1 MPFTNWARKF
11 AEEDAQDKP
20 MSESLIHESVA
31 NQIQALALLGDA
43 PCEAFQHQVIN
54 SKVAFAGPGEQNI
67 FNLAIAANTA
77 LVITGLE
84 IKVLYNTADAALP
97 GDFRS
102 TDDLNPYGPYVG
114 AGAVGTI
121 RFLINGSEQPFA
133 TAYDL
138 GVINQNVLFVVR
150 GDRTF
155 VVKVDPLQPAGKAL
169 TLVSRLTT
177 YIVVP
182 ESNAVDLE
190 KKATRIV
197 TATNVP

>member
-1 MPFTNWARKF
+1 
-11 AEEDAQDKP
+11 

-31 NQIQALALLGDA
+31 NQIQALALLADA
-43 PCEAFQHQVIN
+43 PCEGFQHQVIN

-67 FNLAIAANTA
+67 FNLSIAANTA
-77 LVITGLE
+77 LVITALE
-84 IKVLYNTADAALP
+84 IKVLYDTADVALD

-102 TDDLNPYGPYVG
+102 TDDLNPYGPYIGV
-114 AGAVGTI
+114 GAVGTV
-121 RFLINGSEQPFA
+121 RFLINGTEQPFA

-138 GVINQNVLFVVR
+138 GVINQNVLFVIR
-150 GDRTF
+150 GDKTLE
-155 VVKVDPLQPAGKAL
+155 VKVNPFQPAAKNL
-169 TLVSRLTT
+169 TLVSRMTT
-177 YIVVP
+177 FIVVP

>member
-1 MPFTNWARKF
+1 
-11 AEEDAQDKP
+11 
-20 MSESLIHESVA
+20 MSESLIHDSVA
-31 NQIQALALLGDA
+31 HQIQSLALLADS
-43 PCEAFQHQVIN
+43 PCESFQHQVID

-77 LVITGLE
+77 LVITSLE
-84 IKVLYNTADAALP
+84 IKVLYDTADVALLG

-121 RFLINGSEQPFA
+121 RFLVNTSEQIFA
-133 TAYDL
+133 TAYDF
-138 GVINQNVLFVVR
+138 GVINQGVLFVIR
-150 GDRTF
+150 GDKTF
-155 VVKVDPLQPAGKAL
+155 QVKVNPFQPVGKNI
-169 TLVSRLTT
+169 TLVSRLNTF
-177 YIVVP
+177 IVVP
-182 ESNAVDLE
+182 ESSAVDLE

>member
-1 MPFTNWARKF
+1 M
-11 AEEDAQDKP
+11 
-20 MSESLIHESVA
+20 A
-31 NQIQALALLGDA
+31 NQIQALALLGGAD
-43 PCEAFQHQVIN
+43 CESFQHQVIN
-54 SKVAFAGPGEQNI
+54 SKVAFTGPGEQSI
-67 FNLAIAANTA
+67 FNLSIAANTA

-84 IKVLYNTADAALP
+84 IKVLYDIADAAFV

-121 RFLINGSEQPFA
+121 RFLINGSEEPFA

-138 GVINQNVLFVVR
+138 GVINQNVLFVIR
-150 GDRTF
+150 GDKTF
-155 VVKVDPLQPAGKAL
+155 VVKVNPFQPAGKNL
-169 TLVSRLTT
+169 TLVSRMTT

-182 ESNAVDLE
+182 EAAAVDLE